1 MPVANFQSP
10 GEDLK
15 KANGKAARKPELDLA
30 IESWR
35 RWTSFNESILT
46 RYWTVSFL
54 TSAVCNDC
62 SDTVDSFSYE
72 EFVNLGLGDFK
83 SNSALHV
90 KDILDQMFNTTETRR
105 ASGKGYDCGVDIGQQ
120 HMEKSVGLKLARLPP
135 LLCFRLM
142 RFEGG
147 QANKNQ
153 RRVNFDINGLDM
165 TNYAIDTSGNADASK
180 IDGFGKERFYDL
192 YAVICHIGD
201 KIEGGHYMAYVRDGN
216 TPDQWFECNDTR
228 IYRRQIGKR
237 MEETDYV
244 GSSREPIEK
253 MWFESVGRS
262 TPFLL
267 FYKRRDKTW
276 EYPNNVGPV

>member
-1 MPVANFQSP
+1 MPVANFQAP

-15 KANGKAARKPELDLA
+15 KANPRAARRPELDLA

-46 RYWTVSFL
+46 RHWTVSFL
-54 TSAVCNDC
+54 TSAVCNNC

-72 EFVNLGLGDFK
+72 ESVNLGLGDFK
-83 SNSALHV
+83 PNQALHIR
-90 KDILDQMFNTTETRR
+90 DILERTFNTTETRR
-105 ASGKGYDCGVDIGQQ
+105 ADGKGYDCGVEVGEQ
-120 HMEKSVGLKLARLPP
+120 HMDKSVSLKLARLPP

-142 RFEGG
+142 RFESG
-147 QANKNQ
+147 QENKNQ
-153 RRVNFDINGLDM
+153 RPVGFPINGLDM
-165 TNYAIDTSGNADASK
+165 TNYAINTSGNAEASK
-180 IDGFGKERFYDL
+180 IDGFGQERLYDL

-216 TPDQWFECNDTR
+216 TPDTWFECNDTR
-228 IYRRQIGKR
+228 IFRRQIGKR
-237 MEETDYV
+237 IEDSDY
-244 GSSREPIEK
+244 GGSREPIEK

-267 FYKRRDKTW
+267 FYKRRDKPW
-276 EYPNNVGPV
+276 EYPNGVGPV